1 MYKNLQ
7 MTDLMTGSLH
17 LTRPTLFHFYANRQW
32 LVDASIL
39 LFEMISQEKIK
50 LNEISEYSLED
61 VGQAHLDI
69 ENRRTTGSVILK
81 T

>member
-1 MYKNLQ
+1 

-17 LTRPTLFHFYANRQW
+17 LTRPTLFHFYANRDW
-32 LVDASIL
+32 LVDASVL
-39 LFEMISQEKIK
+39 LFEKISQEKIK
-50 LNEISEYSLED
+50 LNEISVYSLED